1 MMTKM
6 RLGFV
11 VTILATLAGCGGAGD
26 RAPVASPK
34 QASSEQ
40 AAYTPAAPPSDSAKG
55 DMPSSV
61 QESSPSASAPA
72 PAGAFRSDASTGIA
86 RKSPEPSRQGLG
98 TEWGESRTSRIR
110 DVSFVRADSSRPM
123 AVTTLHYNDRNGV
136 DALMN
141 LHGARTFRSRDLD
154 AVDGMLT
161 VSVRDSA
168 GDPFE
173 ALRAGERTFV
183 IGRAGERY
191 SIVIENRSNH
201 RFEAVATVDGLDVI
215 NGRTGSVDNR
225 GYVMMPFATVE
236 IDGFRQSS
244 NSVASFRFG
253 AIGDSYAAQK
263 GAARNVGVIGIA
275 FFGERGDRFD
285 DPRDTRLRD
294 TANPFP
300 GTDRR
305 FAAPPG
311 R

>member
-1 MMTKM
+1 MMKSM
-6 RLGFV
+6 RLGV
-11 VTILATLAGCGGAGD
+11 VATMLATLVGCGGAGE
-26 RAPVASPK
+26 RAPATAPK
-34 QASSEQ
+34 QAASEAADSPQPSSD
-40 AAYTPAAPPSDSAKG
+40 PSAKG
-55 DMPSSV
+55 DMPQSS
-61 QESSPSASAPA
+61 QEAPSAAPSSAPGGFRDDS
-72 PAGAFRSDASTGIA
+72 AGVA

-110 DVSFVRADSSRPM
+110 DVSFVRADGSRPM

-136 DALMN
+136 DALMS

-154 AVDGMLT
+154 AVDGMLS
-161 VSVRDSA
+161 VSVRDSS

-183 IGRAGERY
+183 IGRVGERY

-215 NGRTGSVDNR
+215 NGRAGSMDNR

-236 IDGFRQSS
+236 IDGFRQSAS
-244 NSVASFRFG
+244 SVAAFRFG